1 MIKLVRNYKYD
12 NKYTHIKLFKTK
24 AEQDLYFNNLDCLYI
39 EENNYIKE
47 HNSFKVGYEYD
58 YLVSLG
64 VNYLIFNNG
73 YKDMYCFITSK
84 EYISS
89 EVTQINFEVDVLNTY
104 LFDFEIKKSFVERK
118 NCTIDEI
125 TDFDEGLDIGE
136 HIIESENIVFNKDSE
151 YFAMFNGFKEQ
162 ELIFN
167 DKGKLINVADI
178 PYATAKPQTIIDG
191 ILYPLYFMKLKD
203 TTLYKHPLLD
213 EIGISSGGSVVN
225 GDAISKKIFRFLKGY
240 EAFSS
245 ESYLDSGGIPTIGY
259 GITDTNPYWA
269 SLFPSCTEE
278 KASKVLA
285 ETMYNNYALPLY
297 RSMQNS
303 GVDMATVRQNHFDAF
318 LSLCFNG
325 GLGAVTSSP
334 MYAKWIINQNDS
346 AITEDWATWY
356 IRDNNGDVLQGL
368 IDRRRK
374 EIDIFD
380 NGNYYYKPILIYGTI
395 DTVVDNNG
403 HGFIPEELGGDL

>member
-334 MYAKWIINQNDS
+334 MYAKWIINQNNS
-346 AITEDWATWY
+346 TITEDWATWY
-356 IRDNNGDVLQGL
+356 IRDNNGNVLQGL
-368 IDRRRK
+368 IDRRKK

-380 NGNYYYKPILIYGTI
+380 NGSYYYKPILIYGTI

-403 HGFIPEELGGDL
+403 HGFIPEELGGEL